1 MAMMPSRRKPPRPTS
16 AELEILQILWEL
28 GPATVRDVHEAFQ
41 KHRRIGYTSVLK
53 LMQIMA
59 EKGLVD
65 RNETQRAHVYRPR
78 MPQQET
84 RQTLLDHL
92 VDRAFGGSAA
102 QLVMQALSSKKASR
116 EELAEIRRMLD
127 DFEGGAQ

>member
-1 MAMMPSRRKPPRPTS
+1 MPSKRKPPKPTP
-16 AELEILQILWEL
+16 AELEILEVLWTL
-28 GPATVRDVHEAFQ
+28 GPSTVRGVHELLL
-41 KHRRIGYTSVLK
+41 KRRPMGYTGVLK

-65 RNETQRAHVYRPR
+65 RNEEQRAHVYKPR
-78 MPQQET
+78 VPQQET

-116 EELAEIRRMLD
+116 EELTEIRRILD
-127 DFEGGAQ
+127 EFEGGAQ

>member
-1 MAMMPSRRKPPRPTS
+1 MPSKRKPPKPTPG
-16 AELEILQILWEL
+16 ELEILEILWTL
-28 GPATVRDVHEAFQ
+28 GPSTVRGVYEALL
-41 KHRRIGYTSVLK
+41 KRRPMGYTGVLK

-65 RNETQRAHVYRPR
+65 RNEAQRAHVYKPR
-78 MPQQET
+78 VPQQET

-102 QLVMQALSSKKASR
+102 QLVMQAFSSKKVSR
-116 EELAEIRRMLD
+116 EELAEIRRILD
-127 DFEGGAQ
+127 EFEGGAQ